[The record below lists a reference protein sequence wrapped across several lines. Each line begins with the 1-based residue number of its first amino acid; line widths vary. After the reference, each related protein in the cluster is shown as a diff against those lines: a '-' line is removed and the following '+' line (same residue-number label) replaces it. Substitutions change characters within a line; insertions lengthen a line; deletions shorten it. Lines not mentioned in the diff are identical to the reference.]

1 VECSPIAQM
10 QAETSCPTASLHDP
24 LQPTQASIVNQTL
37 LPRIIHT
44 Q

>member
-10 QAETSCPTASLHDP
+10 QAQRRHA
-24 LQPTQASIVNQTL
+24 LQLVCTIHCRTQASIVNQTL
-37 LPRIIHT
+37 LPPIIHT